1 MGRALMRAI
10 SETQGAVVTGALEA
24 PGSDLIG
31 KDAGILAGLPAN
43 GIEVSK
49 TVLMAG
55 SVVLTV
61 PVVLLF
67 LAAERLLTEGLTS
80 GADKS

>member
-1 MGRALMRAI
+1 MRMWTRRSRTSAL
-10 SETQGAVVTGALEA
+10 
-24 PGSDLIG
+24 
-31 KDAGILAGLPAN
+31 LAGTLALGAQLSN
-43 GIEVSK
+43 GVEVSK

-80 GADKS
+80 GADES